1 MFKRLLIAFLASLLV
16 AQPMTAAAA
25 DLNSIFSSLSTGG
38 STTSVNKPGFYQSG
52 ARNVLSGGGLDV
64 RVPYSRKVPDII
76 TLNPPKVVAGCG
88 GVSAYFGGVS
98 FISGKEFEQLLKT
111 IASGAANGFVA
122 HLVLKTL
129 CPACESVAQLMQRL
143 NQAASEMA
151 KKSCEWG
158 AQAADAVK
166 DNMPVGVGDVTCSSM
181 ASTLGFS
188 SDYASAADKLCTNAK
203 DSTKEINKYLT
214 PKGGVNCASGAATDD
229 ASRKACQEKADAVA
243 KLKAGNATWN
253 VVSKVLRL
261 PSKTGEGEAQG
272 TLLLNL
278 VGTTISG
285 AGADCGDG
293 DGPSEDGKPVTCTK
307 TITPER
313 LTFLM
318 MCGTRFNSSTTQGA
332 QAAMQYCKAYA
343 DQADKAAA
351 GTGDKIYVCQTGA
364 AVDELGYPCMRMVK
378 ISIADAVAGG
388 EPILQGDGIL
398 LQTSRLLT
406 EAVRRVSADEPI
418 YKGPGDVKGEQIIA
432 LIQAAPYPLYQAIN
446 AAAVYPSAAENMLQT
461 MALLIA
467 QSTVYQYLDQFLS
480 LATAS
485 ATLPEGGQSV
495 EKIDRAI
502 ETIRTSAAA
511 ANKTVANNLIINSQL
526 TEQIRQ
532 LNVAIQRSV
541 MSGEVLGANKMAET
555 IGASI
560 ANAAQGGDGG
570 KAGR

>member
-1 MFKRLLIAFLASLLV
+1 MFKRLFIAFLTSLLV
-16 AQPMTAAAA
+16 AQPMVAAAA

-166 DNMPVGVGDVTCSSM
+166 DNMPVEVGNVTCSSM

-188 SDYASAADKLCTNAK
+188 SDYASAADKLCTSAK
-203 DSTKEINKYLT
+203 DSTKNINKYLS
-214 PKGGVNCASGAATDD
+214 PPDPADCSAKATEQ
-229 ASRKACQEKADAVA
+229 SRKACADRTAGLA

-253 VVSKVLRL
+253 VASAVLRL
-261 PSKTGEGEAQG
+261 PSATGEGEVQA
-272 TLLLNL
+272 TLLMNL

-293 DGPSEDGKPVTCTK
+293 SPPSEDGVPLTCTK
-307 TITPER
+307 TLSAER
-313 LTFLM
+313 LTYLM
-318 MCGTRFNSSTTQGA
+318 MCGTNYNASTDPGST
-332 QAAMQYCKAYA
+332 AAKRYCTEFA
-343 DQADKAAA
+343 DQAKAAA
-351 GTGDKIYVCQTGA
+351 AQQGNNDKIYVCQTGP
-364 AVDELGYPCMRMVK
+364 AVDALSYPCMRMVQVP
-378 ISIADAVAGG
+378 IGSATIGG
-388 EPILQGDGIL
+388 DPVLKGEGVL
-398 LQTSRLLT
+398 LQTGKLLT

-418 YKGPGDVKGEQIIA
+418 YKGPGDAKGEQI
-432 LIQAAPYPLYQAIN
+432 LMLVQAAPYPLYQAIN

-467 QSTVYQYLDQFLS
+467 QSTVYQYLDQFLALS
-480 LATAS
+480 TAS
-485 ATLPEGGQSV
+485 AALPGGAQSV

-502 ETIRTSAAA
+502 ESIRVSAAA

-570 KAGR
+570 KADR